1 MSDKDLYYLLVRVT
15 LFVSSVRR
23 TRVLSVHHK
32 CSDKDLWIRLVSA
45 VLCHVPQCSASA
57 NCVCLHVYI
66 SGLSAPVSSSNP
78 SPFICILPLG
88 FLENCLCAVPHI
100 ASEPIRHAFSYTLK
114 TTYRLITRTFSTL
127 VFLYIM

>member
-1 MSDKDLYYLLVRVT
+1 MVKFLDPPAG
-15 LFVSSVRR
+15 VRR

-45 VLCHVPQCSASA
+45 VLCHGPQCSASA

-88 FLENCLCAVPHI
+88 FLENCLYAVPHI
-100 ASEPIRHAFSYTLK
+100 ASELIRHTFSYTLR
-114 TTYRLITRTFSTL
+114 TATLLGLLIISL
-127 VFLYIM
+127 LAPSLH